1 MESLLKQEYFHAG
14 TDHIYKELWLNIQM
28 EQIHQF
34 SKPYGGLWTSHL
46 RIDSNRICDWIDYL
60 DEQNKIQLE
69 HLSYKKSCLV
79 KFKENTKFLDIQT
92 INDFKNLKD
101 SGFIKN
107 IQNPNFS
114 ELLDYEKI
122 ADYYDLLYVKFGIH
136 PSFKN
141 FSINTMLALNI
152 DSIEYYKPITVDY
165 TNQKITSI
173 GSKKQIAE
181 PNENYYQLVDY
192 ITELFN
198 DMEIDYI
205 NYNEYV
211 NTLYHNIQKII
222 NMIKEVNPEL
232 NIQKDINAN
241 FLIKTIVQNIYR
253 EKYLQKQKTLK
264 KQV

>member
-1 MESLLKQEYFHAG
+1 MDSLLKQEYFHAG

-46 RIDSNRICDWIDYL
+46 RVDSNRICDWIDYL
-60 DEQNKIQLE
+60 DEENNIELE
-69 HLSYKKSCLV
+69 RLSYKKSCLI
-79 KFKENTKFLDIQT
+79 KFKENVKFLNIQT
-92 INDFKNLKD
+92 ANDFKNLKD
-101 SGFIKN
+101 SGFVKN

-122 ADYYDLLYVKFGIH
+122 ADYYDLLYVKFSTH
-136 PSFKN
+136 PSFKS

-165 TNQKITSI
+165 INQKITSVD
-173 GSKKQIAE
+173 SKKQITE
-181 PNENYYQLVDY
+181 PNENFYQLVNFITQIFNNMEMDY
-192 ITELFN
+192 T
-198 DMEIDYI
+198 

-211 NTLYHNIQKII
+211 NVLYHNIQKTI
-222 NMIKEVNPEL
+222 NIVKETYPKL
-232 NIQKDINAN
+232 NIKKDININ